1 MILIGIVLVMVI
13 WLFCLTCVMDS
24 KVSKI
29 AADIAEIKNTST
41 NTTKDKIIS
50 LCIGCVKEN
59 CSLRSEI
66 KSCPVTLCA
75 NRQAK

>member
-1 MILIGIVLVMVI
+1 MVLTCIVLMMVV

-41 NTTKDKIIS
+41 NSQSMPLSKDK
-50 LCIGCVKEN
+50 
-59 CSLRSEI
+59 
-66 KSCPVTLCA
+66 PVPREGLTL
-75 NRQAK
+75 NEGLWPNKQQ